1 MSTSSHLIKRLLPAA
16 AVCLLAIAPACGK
29 SDPKPAGDPSGA
41 AATAAEAAKSGA
53 AKTSADKVEGASAK
67 SGSKALAVGAAASP
81 ALALMPKD
89 AWGAMVINNPRR
101 LVTEGGYPQVR
112 KLLSAQYNEMAAEMK
127 RELGW
132 DLTDLNTYA
141 ELGLNIDK
149 PIAVAAVGVKEPE
162 GGIFFATLGE
172 RANFDK
178 TVKAIETKAGSTLAK
193 KKVGDATVMTM
204 PGMNQAAMV
213 IRGDQLVMIGGE
225 RIDTGKLANE
235 LAKRG
240 AADSL
245 LTNASFA
252 SAVSTLTTKRDA
264 IAWIDIGRAM
274 AAAQGGKAAPAVDTV
289 GLERSLAAAE
299 KAQDAEKVARLKR
312 AIANEKKWAAESA
325 KRSNKNVELANRWL
339 GKLNGLAMGGQLN
352 KRAVEVEFY
361 LPLEKGSLIRSLGEN
376 HKTSPKFFNAIEDAP
391 ATAFHLDL
399 DMKTFKKLVSEV
411 ADASGMSLAEIDKQ
425 ISNVGDASLD
435 RDLFGTFNGELGF
448 AVIPDEPLSALIK
461 ADRGDKTQEALG
473 GALYIGLSDGKRLR
487 SQIDRLMEM
496 GVGEDEITYDK
507 AKGSASV
514 KLPNN
519 KQLFVQLADTFL
531 AASTDK
537 AVLDR
542 LVAGKG
548 AGFAKKLKHADLRTM
563 LGKDNIAGR
572 LVLDQLLAAGMFLI
586 SSSDMPKRPTEPVSD
601 SASPEVKKL
610 AAEIDAKEQE
620 LYALYGDNTNER
632 VSKQIEKL
640 GRTVQMV
647 RVEDGGMRAWVG
659 QYIEAPSV
667 AELVGSMVQMTI
679 EIEKGRKARYTKQ
692 RAVERQIRNLRNRMY
707 KAGQKK

>member
-1 MSTSSHLIKRLLPAA
+1 MSTSSHLKKRLLPALA
-16 AVCLLAIAPACGK
+16 ICLLAVAPACGK

-41 AATAAEAAKSGA
+41 AATGAEATKTGA
-53 AKTSADKVEGASAK
+53 AKKSADKLEGAASTSAAK
-67 SGSKALAVGAAASP
+67 TLGAGAAASP

-89 AWGAMVINNPRR
+89 AWGAFVISNPRR
-101 LVTEGGYPQVR
+101 LVTDGGYPQVR
-112 KLLSAQYNEMAAEMK
+112 KILSSQYNEMAAEMK

-132 DLTDLNTYA
+132 DLTDLNSYA
-141 ELGLNIDK
+141 ELGVNIDK
-149 PIAVAAVGVKEPE
+149 PIAAAVIGAKQPE

-178 TVKAIETKAGSTLAK
+178 TVKVIEAKAGSTLAK

-204 PGMNQAAMV
+204 PGVNQAAMV
-213 IRGDQLVMIGGE
+213 LRGDQLVMIGGE

-245 LTNASFA
+245 LTNPSFA

-264 IAWIDIGRAM
+264 IAWMDIGRAL
-274 AAAQGGKAAPAVDTV
+274 AAAQGSEAAAVVDTV
-289 GLERSLAAAE
+289 SLERSLEAAE
-299 KAQDAEKVARLKR
+299 KAKDDRKAARLKR
-312 AIANEKKWAAESA
+312 AIANEKKWAAERT

-339 GKLNGLAMGGQLN
+339 GKLNGLAMGGELK

-376 HKTSPKFFNAIEDAP
+376 HKTSPTFFNAIEDAP
-391 ATAFHLDL
+391 ATAFHLDF

-411 ADASGMSLAEIDKQ
+411 AEASGMSLAEIDKQ
-425 ISNVGDASLD
+425 LSNVGDASLD

-448 AVIPDEPLSALIK
+448 AVIPDKPLSALLK
-461 ADRGDKTQEALG
+461 ADKTDKAQEALG

-496 GVGEDEITYDK
+496 GVGEDEVTYDK

-563 LGKDNIAGR
+563 LGKGNIAGR
-572 LVLDQLLAAGMFLI
+572 VVLDQLLAAGMFLI
-586 SSSDMPKRPTEPVSD
+586 SSSEMPERFSEPMPPN
-601 SASPEVKKL
+601 ATPEMKKL
-610 AAEIDAKEQE
+610 SAEIEAKEKE
-620 LYALYGDNTNER
+620 LYALYGGNTNEL

-647 RVEDGGMRAWVG
+647 RVEDGGMRAWIG

-679 EIEKGRKARYTKQ
+679 QVEKGRNDRYTKQ
-692 RAVERQIRNLRNRMY
+692 RAVERQIRNLRNRLS
-707 KAGQKK
+707 KASQQK